1 MKKNLD
7 ITKPRSSEQIL
18 AVPWLFVMSRA
29 HCTNWGHSFYVSY
42 WSWDQARRTR
52 HSPRLARKAPIM
64 QATITWAG
72 PARIHHF
79 YIEIGNNPHEQ
90 CVTCCP
96 VSRLA
101 YSPGRP
107 ASVITWKISA
117 RDPGI
122 TILGSQLTGLARLS
136 YNRKVDFCCVSL
148 RCRDLCSCNQAV
160 SFIARFYFLP
170 LDLTDFSK
178 HQRMHTKFQPPLN
191 IFTSPSLY

>member
-72 PARIHHF
+72 PARIRHF
-79 YIEIGNNPHEQ
+79 YIEIGNNAHEQ
-90 CVTCCP
+90 CVMYRSNRSFNMPPRATPRAFDFFENYCSNCP
-96 VSRLA
+96 LPGPKCRSNAPHWCPFRWSNAPTPGTFHRHKNDRRTAETPSVVEQNLYK
-101 YSPGRP
+101 YS
-107 ASVITWKISA
+107 ITK
-117 RDPGI
+117 
-122 TILGSQLTGLARLS
+122 TE
-136 YNRKVDFCCVSL
+136 
-148 RCRDLCSCNQAV
+148 
-160 SFIARFYFLP
+160 
-170 LDLTDFSK
+170 K
-178 HQRMHTKFQPPLN
+178 HC
-191 IFTSPSLY
+191 